1 MFLKGYDSQM
11 HKTFEQSL
19 NELQDVMRELAGQ
32 TEECVID
39 AIESLK
45 NRDVALAKSV
55 IERDEHVDRMDINA
69 DSLASTILARQQPVA
84 SDLRF
89 IVGAMKIAND
99 LERIGD
105 HAVNIAESAITLSS
119 VPSIPESDNLF
130 YMAALVQEMLLAAIE
145 CFEERNTI
153 TARGVINSDT
163 EVDEYNKIITQN
175 LIEGMS
181 TQTVDV
187 KAGMDVVRICK
198 NLERIA
204 DLSVN
209 IAEDVIY
216 IHDGKFVRHSF

>member
-1 MFLKGYDSQM
+1 M
-11 HKTFEQSL
+11 HKSFEQSL
-19 NELQDVMRELAGQ
+19 NELQVVMRQLAGQ
-32 TEECVID
+32 AEESVID

-45 NRDVALAKSV
+45 NHDIALAKSV
-55 IERDEHVDRMDINA
+55 IERDEHMDRMDINA
-69 DSLASTILARQQPVA
+69 DALASTILARQQPVA
-84 SDLRF
+84 SDLRLV
-89 IVGAMKIAND
+89 IGAMKIAND

-105 HAVNIAESAITLSS
+105 HAVNIAESSITLSS
-119 VPSIPESDNLF
+119 VNSIPESDNLF
-130 YMAALVQEMLLAAIE
+130 YMTALVQDMLLAAIE
-145 CFEERNTI
+145 CFEERSTI
-153 TARGVINSDT
+153 TARGIINSDT

-181 TQTVDV
+181 TQKVDV

-216 IHDGKFVRHSF
+216 IHEGKFVRHNF

>member
-1 MFLKGYDSQM
+1 MQKS
-11 HKTFEQSL
+11 FEQSL
-19 NELQDVMRELAGQ
+19 NELQVVMRQLAGQ
-32 TEECVID
+32 AEESVID

-45 NRDVALAKSV
+45 NRDIALAKSV
-55 IERDEHVDRMDINA
+55 IERDEHMDRMDINA
-69 DSLASTILARQQPVA
+69 DALASTILARQQPVA
-84 SDLRF
+84 SDLRLV
-89 IVGAMKIAND
+89 IGAMKIAND

-105 HAVNIAESAITLSS
+105 HAVNIAESSITLSS
-119 VPSIPESDNLF
+119 VSSIPESDNLF
-130 YMAALVQEMLLAAIE
+130 YMTALVQDMLLAAIE
-145 CFEERNTI
+145 CFEERSTI
-153 TARGVINSDT
+153 TARGIINSDT

-181 TQTVDV
+181 TQKVDV

-216 IHDGKFVRHSF
+216 IHEGKFVRHNF

>member
-1 MFLKGYDSQM
+1 M

-19 NELQDVMRELAGQ
+19 NELQDLMRQLAEQ
-32 TEECVID
+32 AEECVTD
-39 AIESLK
+39 AIEALK
-45 NRDVALAKSV
+45 NHDVTLAKSV
-55 IERDEHVDRMDINA
+55 IERDEHVDQMDINA

-84 SDLRF
+84 SDLRL
-89 IVGAMKIAND
+89 IIGAMKIAND

-119 VPSIPESDNLF
+119 VSFIPESDNLF

-153 TARGVINSDT
+153 TARGIINSDT

-175 LIEGMS
+175 LIEAMS
-181 TQTVDV
+181 AQTADV
-187 KAGMDVVRICK
+187 KASMEVIRICK

-216 IHDGKFVRHSF
+216 IHDGKFVRHNF

>member
-1 MFLKGYDSQM
+1 M

-19 NELQDVMRELAGQ
+19 NELQDVMRQLASQ
-32 TEECVID
+32 TEDCVID

-45 NRDVALAKSV
+45 HRDIALAKSV
-55 IERDEHVDRMDINA
+55 IERDEQVDRMDINA
-69 DSLASTILARQQPVA
+69 DALASTILARQQPVA
-84 SDLRF
+84 SDLRL
-89 IVGAMKIAND
+89 IIGAMKISND
-99 LERIGD
+99 LERISD

-119 VPSIPESDNLF
+119 CASIPESDNLF
-130 YMAALVQEMLLAAIE
+130 YMAALVQDMLLAATE

-153 TARGVINSDT
+153 IARGIINSDA

-181 TQTVDV
+181 AQTVDV
-187 KAGMDVVRICK
+187 KAGMDVVRVCK

-216 IHDGKFVRHSF
+216 IHDGKFVRHNL

>member
-1 MFLKGYDSQM
+1 MS
-11 HKTFEQSL
+11 
-19 NELQDVMRELAGQ
+19 RLAAQ
-32 TEECVID
+32 TENCVID
-39 AIESLK
+39 AIEALK
-45 NRDVALAKSV
+45 KRDVALAKSV
-55 IERDEHVDRMDINA
+55 IERDEQVDRMDINA

-89 IVGAMKIAND
+89 VIGAMKIAND

-119 VPSIPESDNLF
+119 FPIIPESDNLF
-130 YMAALVQEMLLAAIE
+130 YMAALAREMLLAATE
-145 CFEERNTI
+145 CFSERNAVI
-153 TARGVINSDT
+153 ARGVINSDV
-163 EVDEYNKIITQN
+163 EVDEYNKLITQN

-181 TQTVDV
+181 AQTIEV
-187 KAGMDVVRICK
+187 KAGMEVARVCK

-216 IHDGKFVRHSF
+216 IHDGKFVRHGH

>member
-1 MFLKGYDSQM
+1 M

-19 NELQDVMRELAGQ
+19 NELQDVIRQLAEQ
-32 TEECVID
+32 AEENVID
-39 AIESLK
+39 AIEALK
-45 NRDVALAKSV
+45 NHDVALAKSV
-55 IERDEHVDRMDINA
+55 IERDEHVDQMDVNA

-84 SDLRF
+84 SDLRL
-89 IVGAMKIAND
+89 IIGAMKIAND

-119 VPSIPESDNLF
+119 VSFIPESDNLF

-175 LIEGMS
+175 LIEAMS
-181 TQTVDV
+181 AQTADV
-187 KAGMDVVRICK
+187 KASMEVVRICK

-216 IHDGKFVRHSF
+216 IHEGKFVRHNF

>member
-1 MFLKGYDSQM
+1 M

-19 NELQDVMRELAGQ
+19 NELQDLMRQLAEQ
-32 TEECVID
+32 AEECVTD
-39 AIESLK
+39 AIEALK
-45 NRDVALAKSV
+45 NHDVALAKSV
-55 IERDEHVDRMDINA
+55 IERDEHVDQMDINA

-84 SDLRF
+84 SDLRL
-89 IVGAMKIAND
+89 IIGAMKIAND

-119 VPSIPESDNLF
+119 VSFIPESDNLF

-153 TARGVINSDT
+153 TARGIINSDT

-175 LIEGMS
+175 LIEAMS
-181 TQTVDV
+181 AQTADV
-187 KAGMDVVRICK
+187 KASMEVIRICK

-216 IHDGKFVRHSF
+216 IHDGKFVRHNF

>member
-1 MFLKGYDSQM
+1 M

-19 NELQDVMRELAGQ
+19 NELQDLMRQLAEQ
-32 TEECVID
+32 AEECVTD
-39 AIESLK
+39 AIEALK
-45 NRDVALAKSV
+45 NHDVALAKSV
-55 IERDEHVDRMDINA
+55 IERDEHVDQMDINA

-84 SDLRF
+84 SDLRL
-89 IVGAMKIAND
+89 IIGAMKIAND

-105 HAVNIAESAITLSS
+105 HAVNIAQSAITLSS
-119 VPSIPESDNLF
+119 VSFIPESDNLF

-153 TARGVINSDT
+153 TARGIINSDT

-175 LIEGMS
+175 LIEAMS
-181 TQTVDV
+181 AQTADV
-187 KAGMDVVRICK
+187 KASMEVIRICK

-216 IHDGKFVRHSF
+216 IHDGKFVRHNF

>member
-1 MFLKGYDSQM
+1 M

-19 NELQDVMRELAGQ
+19 NELQDVMRQLAGE
-32 TEECVID
+32 TEEIVID

-69 DSLASTILARQQPVA
+69 DELASTILARQQPVA
-84 SDLRF
+84 SDLRL
-89 IVGAMKIAND
+89 IIGAMKISND

-119 VPSIPESDNLF
+119 YPSIPESDNLF

-153 TARGVINSDT
+153 TARGIINSDT

-181 TQTVDV
+181 AQTVDV
-187 KAGMDVVRICK
+187 KAGMEVVRVCK

-216 IHDGKFVRHSF
+216 IHDGKFVRHNF

>member
-1 MFLKGYDSQM
+1 M

-19 NELQDVMRELAGQ
+19 NELQDVMRQLAGQ
-32 TEECVID
+32 TEEIVID

-45 NRDVALAKSV
+45 SRDVALAKSV
-55 IERDEHVDRMDINA
+55 IERDEQVDRMDINA
-69 DSLASTILARQQPVA
+69 DALASTILARQQPVA
-84 SDLRF
+84 SDLRL
-89 IVGAMKIAND
+89 IIGAMKISND

-105 HAVNIAESAITLSS
+105 HAVNIAESAITLST

-175 LIEGMS
+175 LIEGM
-181 TQTVDV
+181 TAQKVDI

-216 IHDGKFVRHSF
+216 IHDGRFVRHNF

>member
-1 MFLKGYDSQM
+1 M

-19 NELQDVMRELAGQ
+19 NELQDLMRQLAEQ
-32 TEECVID
+32 AEECVTD
-39 AIESLK
+39 AIEALK
-45 NRDVALAKSV
+45 NHDVALAKSV
-55 IERDEHVDRMDINA
+55 IERDEHVDQMDINA

-84 SDLRF
+84 SDLRL
-89 IVGAMKIAND
+89 IIGAMKIAND

-119 VPSIPESDNLF
+119 VSFIPESDNLF

-153 TARGVINSDT
+153 TARGIINSDT
-163 EVDEYNKIITQN
+163 DVDEYNKIITQN
-175 LIEGMS
+175 LIEAMS
-181 TQTVDV
+181 AQTADV
-187 KAGMDVVRICK
+187 KASMEVIRICK

-216 IHDGKFVRHSF
+216 IHDGKFVRHNF

>member
-1 MFLKGYDSQM
+1 M

-19 NELQDVMRELAGQ
+19 NELQDVMRQLAGQ
-32 TEECVID
+32 AEESVID

-45 NRDVALAKSV
+45 SRDVALAKSV

-69 DSLASTILARQQPVA
+69 DALASTILARQQPVA
-84 SDLRF
+84 SDLRL
-89 IVGAMKIAND
+89 IIGAMKIAND

-105 HAVNIAESAITLSS
+105 HAVNIAESAITLSTVS
-119 VPSIPESDNLF
+119 FIPESDNLF
-130 YMAALVQEMLLAAIE
+130 YMAALVQEMLLAATE
-145 CFEERNTI
+145 CFAERNTI
-153 TARGVINSDT
+153 IARGIINSDT

-181 TQTVDV
+181 TQKVDV

-216 IHDGKFVRHSF
+216 IHDGKFVRHNF

>member
-1 MFLKGYDSQM
+1 M
-11 HKTFEQSL
+11 HKSFEQSL
-19 NELQDVMRELAGQ
+19 NELQVVMRQLAGQ
-32 TEECVID
+32 AEESVID

-45 NRDVALAKSV
+45 HHDIALAKSV
-55 IERDEHVDRMDINA
+55 IERDEHMDRMDINA
-69 DSLASTILARQQPVA
+69 DTLASTILARQQPVA
-84 SDLRF
+84 SDLRLV
-89 IVGAMKIAND
+89 IGAMKIAND

-105 HAVNIAESAITLSS
+105 HAVNIAESSITLSS
-119 VPSIPESDNLF
+119 VSSIPESDNLF
-130 YMAALVQEMLLAAIE
+130 YMTALVQDMLLAAIE
-145 CFEERNTI
+145 CFEERSTI
-153 TARGVINSDT
+153 TARGIINSDT

-181 TQTVDV
+181 TQKVDV

-216 IHDGKFVRHSF
+216 IHEGKFVRHNF

>member
-1 MFLKGYDSQM
+1 M

-19 NELQDVMRELAGQ
+19 NELQDVMRELAEQ

-45 NRDVALAKSV
+45 NRDVALARSV

-105 HAVNIAESAITLSS
+105 HAVNIAE
-119 VPSIPESDNLF
+119 
-130 YMAALVQEMLLAAIE
+130 
-145 CFEERNTI
+145 
-153 TARGVINSDT
+153 
-163 EVDEYNKIITQN
+163 
-175 LIEGMS
+175 
-181 TQTVDV
+181 
-187 KAGMDVVRICK
+187 
-198 NLERIA
+198 
-204 DLSVN
+204 
-209 IAEDVIY
+209 DVIY
-216 IHDGKFVRHSF
+216 IHDGKFVRHSL